1 MIKISNDVLKSKMI
15 FREKI
20 FPRNISLTYY
30 LSSGQTKV
38 ALKLKYQNIKKHK
51 KKRKE
56 KKRIPKQA
64 LY

>member
-1 MIKISNDVLKSKMI
+1 MIKFSNDVLKSKII
-15 FREKI
+15 FREKL

-51 KKRKE
+51 KRKE
-56 KKRIPKQA
+56 KNP
-64 LY
+64 